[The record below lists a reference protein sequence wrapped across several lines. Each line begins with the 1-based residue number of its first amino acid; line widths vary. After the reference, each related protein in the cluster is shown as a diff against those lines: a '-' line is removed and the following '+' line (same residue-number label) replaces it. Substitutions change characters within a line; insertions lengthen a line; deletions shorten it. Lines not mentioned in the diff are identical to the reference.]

1 MHAGAPRRRLAR
13 AVVAASLAVGLLR
26 VTTAFGQ
33 AGGYPELL
41 PIDEASRR
49 PDFFTFRAHLQ
60 RAIARRDWPA
70 VLAVVHPK
78 IRNSFGPDDG
88 LATFRETWKAESADS
103 ALWETLGA
111 VLALGGSFD
120 QAGSFMA
127 PYVYSR
133 WPGTFDGFEHVAVI
147 GSRVRVRAAPRADA
161 DVLAAL
167 SYAILRLQTGADSQI
182 APAMTDDWTAVALA
196 GGRTGF
202 IASQYVRSP
211 IDYRAIFAEEGGRWR
226 LMALIAGD

>member
-1 MHAGAPRRRLAR
+1 MHAGKPRGEIAR
-13 AVVAASLAVGLLR
+13 AVVAASMVVALLLGVR
-26 VTTAFGQ
+26 AFSQ
-33 AGGYPELL
+33 TGGYPQLL
-41 PIDEASRR
+41 PVDEAGQR
-49 PDFFTFRAHLQ
+49 PEFFSFRAHLQ
-60 RAIARRDWPA
+60 RAVARRDWPA

-88 LATFRETWKAESADS
+88 LVTFREQWKAERADG
-103 ALWETLGA
+103 ALWETLGT

-120 QAGSFMA
+120 QAGNFMA

-133 WPGTFDGFEHVAVI
+133 WPGTVDGFEHVAVT

-167 SYAILRLQTGADSQI
+167 SYAILRRQYAADRQI
-182 APAMTDDWTAVALA
+182 APDVADQWTAVALA

-202 IASQYVRSP
+202 IAAQYVRSP
-211 IDYRAIFAEEGGRWR
+211 IDYRAIFAEEDGRWR

>member
-13 AVVAASLAVGLLR
+13 AVVAASIAVGLLLM
-26 VTTAFGQ
+26 TTAFGQ
-33 AGGYPELL
+33 AGGNPELL
-41 PIDEASRR
+41 PIDEAGRR

-60 RAIARRDWPA
+60 RAVARRDWPA
-70 VLAVVHPK
+70 VLAVVHSK

-88 LATFRETWKAESADS
+88 LATFRETWNAESADS

-120 QAGSFMA
+120 RAGNFMA

-133 WPGTFDGFEHVAVI
+133 WPGTVAGFEHVAVV

-161 DVLAAL
+161 EVLAAL
-167 SYAILRLQTGADSQI
+167 SYAILRRQTGADSQI
-182 APAMTDDWTAVALA
+182 APAVADDWTAVALA